1 MPVEVY
7 IVALIGFLTVVG
19 FGILAPSLPSLADEF
34 NVGATAMS
42 IAISGFAAAR
52 LVSNLV
58 FARYL
63 KKFRLRTVLWAGL
76 LLQAVFSI
84 IASLATDFTVFI
96 TLRSLSGIG
105 SASFTIA
112 STALILVLVPPE
124 IRGRAMAIFAG
135 ATGFGTVSGPVVGGA
150 LAVFG
155 ARVPFFVYGCALA
168 VAALTTFIALRR
180 VRDART
186 LDTDSGMVGRGPIA
200 VVRHLA
206 GDKLI
211 VAALACQLV
220 SGWIFYGFRTANLPL
235 HLDVLGYST
244 AAIGGLLAVGAFSQ
258 IAGSSFAGPLS
269 DRIGRRTPA
278 LIGLGI
284 GFAGVGGL
292 LFAAEPWIAIVTF
305 VLIGIGGGTIASVNP
320 TILGDSPRGQ
330 SSLALGMFWVVS
342 DLAAVA
348 GPLVS
353 GLLTDTLDF
362 TYAVYAALVLMVIA
376 AMALLRIGGGRVR
389 STLPGAGPSPEPS
402 AS

>member
-112 STALILVLVPPE
+112 STALILGARTAGRV
-124 IRGRAMAIFAG
+124 RGRAMAIFAG

-168 VAALTTFIALRR
+168 
-180 VRDART
+180 
-186 LDTDSGMVGRGPIA
+186 RG
-200 VVRHLA
+200 
-206 GDKLI
+206 
-211 VAALACQLV
+211 
-220 SGWIFYGFRTANLPL
+220 
-235 HLDVLGYST
+235 
-244 AAIGGLLAVGAFSQ
+244 
-258 IAGSSFAGPLS
+258 GPH
-269 DRIGRRTPA
+269 DIHRTP
-278 LIGLGI
+278 
-284 GFAGVGGL
+284 
-292 LFAAEPWIAIVTF
+292 
-305 VLIGIGGGTIASVNP
+305 
-320 TILGDSPRGQ
+320 
-330 SSLALGMFWVVS
+330 
-342 DLAAVA
+342 
-348 GPLVS
+348 
-353 GLLTDTLDF
+353 
-362 TYAVYAALVLMVIA
+362 
-376 AMALLRIGGGRVR
+376 
-389 STLPGAGPSPEPS
+389 PGS
-402 AS
+402 